1 MQEAVSSP
9 TRRGGCYLLV
19 KFSRQDHL
27 EDLRRHGSAA
37 AFPIG
42 TLVVNT
48 LACLAVGF
56 LGAALAG
63 PLLIRE
69 EYRVALLVGLLG
81 GFSTFSTYG
90 LETFSLLG
98 DGQKWRAGANVLL
111 SNGLGLGAVWIGYRL
126 AERIYGP

>member
-1 MQEAVSSP
+1 MFKVVLIAAGGGLGAV
-9 TRRGGCYLLV
+9 
-19 KFSRQDHL
+19 
-27 EDLRRHGSAA
+27 LRYAVAGWSQGLSTA

-56 LGAALAG
+56 LGTALSG

-90 LETFSLLG
+90 LETFSLLS

-111 SNGLGLGAVWIGYRL
+111 SHGLGLGAVWIGYRL
-126 AERIYGP
+126 AGRLCGS